1 MTTCKDQPI
10 GHVLTI
16 KEEFLDEILVF
27 CQAIRPT
34 SFLNFSATDAP
45 FLVNGKT
52 VLLPDENLIIKAIDA
67 TKINTWEEF
76 EIVLSIVVENRFMRL
91 FQAHLDA

>member
-1 MTTCKDQPI
+1 M
-10 GHVLTI
+10 
-16 KEEFLDEILVF
+16 
-27 CQAIRPT
+27 
-34 SFLNFSATDAP
+34 NFSATDAP